1 MMNNAEKPQL
11 TIPRVMPRFS
21 SVLSLFDGMSCGQI
35 ALNRVGIEYDNYFAS
50 EVDKHAIKVTQNN
63 YPKTIQLGDVCGIQY
78 EDGALFHHQNDN
90 PLKNGGSF
98 ITKIDLLIGGS
109 PCQGFSFAGKGL
121 NFEDP
126 RSKLFFEFVRLK
138 NETKPRYFLL
148 ENVVMKKEHEKVI
161 SEFLGVEP
169 ILINSNLVSAQN
181 RKRLYWT
188 NIPGITQPVDK
199 GITWGDVREHGIE
212 LGAMYYTD
220 KAMEWIGKHGT
231 RKGKPLKIHSDNEK
245 MQMLEASHHKKYSSQ
260 RFFGIVDQP
269 AQITGRR
276 LNEHGK
282 REDYNREIKTTQCLE
297 VRGGDK
303 INCLTTVQ
311 KDNVISQLPK
321 GRYPNVFEQLEE
333 GKHYRYIT
341 PIECERLQTVPDNYT
356 DCVSNSQRYQM
367 LGNGWTVDVIAHIF
381 GSLLNGA

>member
-1 MMNNAEKPQL
+1 MAKITN
-11 TIPRVMPRFS
+11 
-21 SVLSLFDGMSCGQI
+21 VLSLFDGLSCGQI
-35 ALNRVGIEYDNYFAS
+35 ALNRAGIEYDNYFAS
-50 EVDKHAIKVTQNN
+50 EIDKYAIKVTQAN
-63 YPKTIQLGDVCGIQY
+63 YPKTIQLGDVT
-78 EDGALFHHQNDN
+78 
-90 PLKNGGSF
+90 KVKGSDLP
-98 ITKIDLLIGGS
+98 KIDLCIGGS

-126 RSKLFFEFVRLK
+126 RSKLFFEFVRLVK
-138 NETKPRYFLL
+138 ELKPKYWLL

-188 NIPGITQPVDK
+188 NIQGITQPIDK

-212 LGAMYYTD
+212 PGAMYYTD

-231 RKGKPLKIHSDNEK
+231 RKSKPLKIHSDDEK
-245 MQMLEASHHKKYSSQ
+245 MQMLEASHYKKYSSQ

-356 DCVSNSQRYQM
+356 DCVSNTQRYKM
-367 LGNGWTVDVIAHIF
+367 LGNGWTVDVIAHILR
-381 GSLLNGA
+381 GIKNVEGGIK